1 MKKLN
6 ESKRNSKLKS
16 KKKFNSLLSTILNYD
31 KTMNKAKYK
40 NKWNKSTSN
49 ADNMLVIPAT

>member
-40 NKWNKSTSN
+40 NKWNKSNSS
-49 ADNMLVIPAT
+49 IK